1 MSKIFVI
8 AWQDIKRYYKSSL
21 FYIVTAL
28 FSLIVGWGFFNLLV
42 NYIEH
47 TQNLPESVVGQ
58 VTFVQAVVFRL
69 FGNINFVLLFLT
81 PLISMRLI
89 AEEKKQKSLEFLLT
103 APVTNLQIVLGK
115 YLASLVIVLS
125 IVATTFI
132 FPLILKLSGLN
143 ETGNIVSG
151 YIAIFCNTALFLGFG
166 ILASS
171 FSENQIVAAI
181 IAVISVLFLWMISW
195 ASMSTSNYYLAELY
209 RYLGLVDH
217 FDALVRGWFRL
228 SDLMY
233 FASFIF
239 FSLFA
244 TVKVMDSRNW

>member
-1 MSKIFVI
+1 MSKILII
-8 AWQDIKRYYKSSL
+8 AAHDLKRYYKSSL
-21 FYIVTAL
+21 FYIITAL

-42 NYIEH
+42 NYVEH

-103 APVTNLQIVLGK
+103 APVTNTQIVLGK

-125 IVATTFI
+125 ILATTFI
-132 FPLILKLSGLN
+132 FPIILKLSGMN
-143 ETGNIVSG
+143 EVGNIVSG
-151 YIAIFCNTALFLGFG
+151 YLGVTFNSALYLALG

-171 FSENQIVAAI
+171 LTENQIVAAI
-181 IAVISVLFLWMISW
+181 MAVISVLFLWMISM
-195 ASMSTSNYYLAELY
+195 ASMSTSNFYLAELY

-217 FDALVRGWFRL
+217 FDALVRGLFRL
-228 SDLMY
+228 SDVMY
-233 FASFIF
+233 FVSFIF

-244 TVKVMDSRNW
+244 TVKVMDARNW